1 MEQSTIQKAELMDAL
16 SMAIAFYQ
24 SGFPQEGEASFK
36 KFVAKK
42 LPDLKESICYKSLA
56 LFAQEEHV
64 GTWSSMKW
72 KETDKRWDK
81 LNEYVENYYPFSG
94 FFTLAA
100 ACVI

>member
-1 MEQSTIQKAELMDAL
+1 MEQSKILKAELMDAL
-16 SMAIAFYQ
+16 GIAIAFYQ
-24 SGFPQEGEASFK
+24 DGFPKEGESSFK
-36 KFVAKK
+36 KFVSQK
-42 LPDLKESICYKSLA
+42 LPELKESICYKSFA

-64 GTWSSMKW
+64 GTWASLKW
-72 KETDKRWDK
+72 KETDERWRK